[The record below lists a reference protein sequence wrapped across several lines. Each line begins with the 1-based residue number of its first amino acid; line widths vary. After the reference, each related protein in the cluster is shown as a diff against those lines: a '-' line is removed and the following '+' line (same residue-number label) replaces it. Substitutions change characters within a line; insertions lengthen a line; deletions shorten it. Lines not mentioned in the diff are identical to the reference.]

1 MSIPRTGSEYPAGA
15 LPSAK
20 SFCIRRTAPS
30 SAASRRLF
38 EACSNLAS
46 EEEQVADETGP
57 EDGDALF
64 ELEDEEVEEYRRER
78 RAAFAARETARRGQV
93 RETTREGF
101 ERGRNNSWSQLLEE
115 QPGINSSPALGL
127 LESATA
133 DTYLAIDRLSVL
145 R

>member
-1 MSIPRTGSEYPAGA
+1 MVVG
-15 LPSAK
+15 L
-20 SFCIRRTAPS
+20 
-30 SAASRRLF
+30 SRRLF

-46 EEEQVADETGP
+46 EEEQIADETEP
-57 EDGDALF
+57 EDGDVLF